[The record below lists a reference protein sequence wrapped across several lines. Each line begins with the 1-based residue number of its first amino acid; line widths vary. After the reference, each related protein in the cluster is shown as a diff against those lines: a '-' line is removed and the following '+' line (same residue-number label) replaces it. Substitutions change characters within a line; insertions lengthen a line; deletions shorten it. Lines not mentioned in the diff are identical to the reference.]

1 VKYTLDDGASVTF
14 GSFRHSR
21 GLAAQASPVECGSDL
36 VAQARSS
43 DDGRCVLALLG
54 VQADSQT
61 DRQTVQRADGQSQRG
76 GKTHA

>member
-1 VKYTLDDGASVTF
+1 MKYTLYDGASVTF

-54 VQADSQT
+54 VLE
-61 DRQTVQRADGQSQRG
+61 RHRG
-76 GKTHA
+76 TAALAAGSLR